1 MVRRATRAA
10 EEDAAEREARAG
22 RETLRIRRTLEGL
35 CDARC
40 PLCRMVLVARLGR
53 AGPGFFCRCPRRRPL
68 AA

>member
-10 EEDAAEREARAG
+10 KDSEPEQTSTAP
-22 RETLRIRRTLEGL
+22 ETIRIRRALDEL

-40 PLCRMVLVARLGR
+40 PLCRMVLVARQGR
-53 AGPGFFCRCPRRRPL
+53 AGPGFFCRCPKKR